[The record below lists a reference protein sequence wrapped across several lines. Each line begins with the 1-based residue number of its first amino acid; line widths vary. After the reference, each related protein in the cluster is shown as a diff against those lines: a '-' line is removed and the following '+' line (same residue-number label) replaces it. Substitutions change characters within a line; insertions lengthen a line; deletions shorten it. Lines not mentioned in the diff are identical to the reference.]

1 MLVGLFHPGSGMGNN
16 LHRYVM
22 IRCLALDKGLK
33 WGMLGKSNFKGA
45 DFMNLDMGEPVP
57 FKYYIENPAG
67 KIVVETD
74 WRLFVEDNEGNSEYD
89 WKGINSIEDNTI
101 VDGSFEGEMYFYHH
115 LREIKQW
122 LKVKLWHAP
131 PDLCVINFRGG
142 EYKYFPELY
151 LTKDYWDLAI
161 SKMKEIDPF
170 MKFEVHTDD
179 PLEATKFFPEYNI
192 IHNIG
197 QNWRA
202 VRFAKYLILSNS
214 SFAILPAIL
223 NKNAKKIYAPKGWS
237 RRNVGGQSLKKYNVY
252 RKFTHI

>member
-1 MLVGLFHPGSGMGNN
+1 MIAGIFHSGSGLGNM

-22 IRCLALDKGLK
+22 IRCMALDKGLE
-33 WGMLGKSNFKGA
+33 WGMVAHENFKGK
-45 DFMNLDMGEPVP
+45 DFMNLDMGKSVP
-57 FKYYIENPAG
+57 FKYHTEMPAG
-67 KIVVETD
+67 KVVVETD
-74 WRLFVEDNEGNSEYD
+74 WRLFVENSSDYD
-89 WKGINSIEDNTI
+89 WVGINSVHDNTI
-101 VDGSFEGEMYFYHH
+101 VDGEFQGEMYFYHH
-115 LREIKQW
+115 LREIKKW

-131 PDLCVINFRGG
+131 QDLCVINFRGG

-170 MKFEVHTDD
+170 MRFEVHTDD
-179 PLEATKFFPEYNI
+179 PLEAAKFFPEYNI

-202 VRFAKYLILSNS
+202 VRFARYLILSNS
-214 SFAILPAIL
+214 SFGILPAIL
-223 NKNAKKIYAPKGWS
+223 NKNAKKIIAPKGWA
-237 RRNVGGQSLKKYNVY
+237 RRNVGGQSLKYNVY

>member
-1 MLVGLFHPGSGMGNN
+1 MIAGLLHSGSGLGNQ
-16 LHRYVM
+16 LHRYIM
-22 IRCLALDKGLK
+22 LRCLALDKGLK
-33 WGMLGKSNFKGA
+33 FGMVAPENFKGK
-45 DFMNLDMGEPVP
+45 DFMNLDMGEPMP
-57 FKYYIENPAG
+57 FNYHTEMPAG
-67 KIVVETD
+67 KVVVETD
-74 WRLFVEDNEGNSEYD
+74 WPLFVEDNSDYD
-89 WKGINSIEDNTI
+89 WKGINSIQDNTV
-101 VDGSFEGEMYFYHH
+101 VDGEFQGEMYFYHH
-115 LREIKQW
+115 LREMKKW

-131 PDLCVINFRGG
+131 QDLCVINFRGG

-179 PLEATKFFPEYNI
+179 PIEAAKFFPEFNI

-223 NKNAKKIYAPKGWS
+223 NKNAKKIIAPKGWA
-237 RRNVGGQSLKKYNVY
+237 RRNVGEQFQKYNVY
-252 RKFTHI
+252 RRFNHI

>member
-1 MLVGLFHPGSGMGNN
+1 MIIGLFHPGSGLGNM
-16 LHRYVM
+16 LHRYIM
-22 IRCLALDKGLK
+22 LRCLALDKGLK
-33 WGMLGKSNFKGA
+33 FGMVAPENFKGK

-57 FKYYIENPAG
+57 FKYHTEMPAG
-67 KIVVETD
+67 KVVVECD
-74 WRLFVEDNEGNSEYD
+74 WRVFEENNLGNSDYD

-101 VDGSFEGEMYFYHH
+101 VDGEFQGEMYFYHH

-151 LTKDYWDLAI
+151 LMKDYWDLAI
-161 SKMKEIDPF
+161 SKMLEIDPF

-179 PLEATKFFPEYNI
+179 PVEAAKFFPEYNI

-202 VRFAKYLILSNS
+202 VRFARYLILSNS

-223 NKNAKKIYAPKGWS
+223 NKNAKKIIAPKGWNK
-237 RRNVGGQSLKKYNVY
+237 RNTSNVISKYNNY
-252 RKFTHI
+252 RRFEHI

>member
-1 MLVGLFHPGSGMGNN
+1 MIAGLFHPGSGLGNQ

-179 PLEATKFFPEYNI
+179 PLEAVKFFPEYDI

-214 SFAILPAIL
+214 SFAVLPAIL
-223 NKNAKKIYAPKGWS
+223 NKNVKKIYAPKGWS
-237 RRNVGGQSLKKYNVY
+237 RRNTGEQFQKYNVY

>member
-1 MLVGLFHPGSGMGNN
+1 ML
-16 LHRYVM
+16 
-22 IRCLALDKGLK
+22 RCLALDKGLK
-33 WGMLGKSNFKGA
+33 FGMVAPENFKGK

-57 FKYYIENPAG
+57 FKYHTEMPAG
-67 KIVVETD
+67 KVVVECD
-74 WRLFVEDNEGNSEYD
+74 WRLFVENNEGNSDYD
-89 WKGINSIEDNTI
+89 WKGINSIGDNTI
-101 VDGSFEGEMYFYHH
+101 VDGEFQGEMYFYHH
-115 LREIKQW
+115 LREIKNW

-131 PDLCVINFRGG
+131 QDLCVINFRGG
-142 EYKYFPELY
+142 EYQYFPELY

-214 SFAILPAIL
+214 SFGILPAIL
-223 NKNAKKIYAPKGWS
+223 NKNAKKIIAPKGWAK
-237 RRNVGGQSLKKYNVY
+237 RNTSNTISKYNNY
-252 RKFTHI
+252 RRFEHI